1 MLPGNSNTPR
11 GQYLQNIVNQSAAT
25 DLAGWPMLNK
35 DDYVLIGGVIVLY
48 SYIDLNLRRVLEA
61 FYQVGQLGQPWAR
74 RLNKLNTE
82 EVATAIQSLACWDDT
97 SRKALAEIEEL
108 RGLRNLVA
116 HFAIRRFPSED
127 AFIFIAKT
135 ARDFKRQFGFDPKPG
150 MVMTAVADCEQVR
163 GVLKRV
169 ELVQNWLAV
178 ATPDLENK
186 LSPHEKR

>member
-127 AFIFIAKT
+127 AFIFIAKN